1 MKLSSF
7 FCFFRE
13 KSGDLWSSESKTLVM
28 NHSWVWHHPPSHFHF
43 HKKVQVLLLLT
54 ISIKT
59 SSHQHAHNTPSF
71 PVRNLFW
78 FIVSVRSQ
86 SSCVW
91 VVVLVV
97 SCGRE
102 QPQEV
107 HPDWWPQRW
116 LDSDSLHQAVGNGLP
131 WYWMES
137 STTDTVIFISG
148 LWEWKFRQG
157 YRWNMVRSQVVVIQQ
172 RKKWNCDMMSLM
184 LGIDA
189 QPLRYFL
196 HSFCLVNWWHTCQ
209 LIEKLINLRS
219 LDIPLDV
226 KMPFTFSRFVE
237 KFCVYE
243 CVFLWIWWK
252 IA

>member
-1 MKLSSF
+1 MAAVAIATSIYLGSLAPNYEALKFCF

-28 NHSWVWHHPPSHFHF
+28 NHSWVWHHPNPPSFF
-43 HKKVQVLLLLT
+43 NSSCLLT
-54 ISIKT
+54 ISISIQMKI

-91 VVVLVV
+91 VVVVL
-97 SCGRE
+97 SCGHE

-116 LDSDSLHQAVGNGLP
+116 LDSDSLHQTVGNGVS

-137 STTDTVIFISG
+137 STTDTVIFLSG

-157 YRWNMVRSQVVVIQQ
+157 YRWNLVRRRTSPFNKGRNEIVI
-172 RKKWNCDMMSLM
+172 
-184 LGIDA
+184 
-189 QPLRYFL
+189 
-196 HSFCLVNWWHTCQ
+196 
-209 LIEKLINLRS
+209 
-219 LDIPLDV
+219 
-226 KMPFTFSRFVE
+226 
-237 KFCVYE
+237 
-243 CVFLWIWWK
+243 
-252 IA
+252 